1 VMCLNLRH
9 GNDKIGFKDGTG
21 QPQGIHSG
29 VAREQASFEELVTIQ
44 VHERNPLLVELVPKP
59 ALDENEFRVPLVPR
73 TFAHEHRLGAE
84 PTEALGGSGNK
95 KSVGVDVVSRDVINE
110 VRFDEN

>member
-1 VMCLNLRH
+1 MCLNLRH

-29 VAREQASFEELVTIQ
+29 VTREQAPFDEFVTIQ
-44 VHERNPLLVELVPKP
+44 IDERDPLSVELVREST
-59 ALDENEFRVPLVPR
+59 LDENQLSIPLVPR
-73 TFAHEHRLGAE
+73 TFADEHGLGAE
-84 PTEALGGSGNK
+84 TAESPSGGTNK
-95 KSVGVDVVSRDVINE
+95 KRVCVDVVSGNVINE

>member
-1 VMCLNLRH
+1 MRLNLRH

-21 QPQGIHSG
+21 QPQGLHSG
-29 VAREQASFEELVTIQ
+29 VAREQAPFEELVTIQ
-44 VHERNPLLVELVPKP
+44 VHERNPLLVELVRKP

-73 TFAHEHRLGAE
+73 TFADEHGLGAE
-84 PTEALGGSGNK
+84 TTESLSGGTNK
-95 KSVGVDVVSRDVINE
+95 KRVCVDVVPGNVINE